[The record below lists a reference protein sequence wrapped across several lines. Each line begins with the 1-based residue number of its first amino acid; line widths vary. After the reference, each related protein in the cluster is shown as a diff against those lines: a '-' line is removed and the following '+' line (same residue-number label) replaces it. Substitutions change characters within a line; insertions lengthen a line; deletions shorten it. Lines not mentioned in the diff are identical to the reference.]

1 MTSHEL
7 ANLLLQYPNLP
18 IQVGNNITNFNRGES
33 IVGNFKVVAVTDNR
47 ILIDTDTPVVGY
59 TSEEQ
64 QQLFDL
70 CLNDEDWRK
79 PVHAVI
85 PDKIFNQYGEIKI
98 TRILED
104 SVGRIEISRI
114 EAGYLITGNGYSA
127 NGQSRK
133 VQVTKK

>member
-7 ANLLLQYPNLP
+7 AKSLLQYPDLP
-18 IQVGNNITNFNRGES
+18 LQIGYNITNFNRGES
-33 IVGNFKVVAVTDNR
+33 IIGNLKIEISNDRIMIDN
-47 ILIDTDTPVVGY
+47 DTPVLGY

-85 PDKIFNQYGEIKI
+85 PDKIFDQYGEVKLR
-98 TRILED
+98 RIFED
-104 SVGRIEISRI
+104 SVGRIEITRI
-114 EAGYLITGNGYSA
+114 KAGYLISGEGYYGNSQSA
-127 NGQSRK
+127 R
-133 VQVTKK
+133 